1 MQRRIARIR
10 EVLPKTELRD
20 RVVIVTDDGV
30 ATGATM
36 KAAIWAVRR
45 ESPRRTVA
53 ALPVGPADSI
63 EDLAEAADE
72 VICLQTPP
80 YFAAIGQFYRRFDQ
94 VTDAELI
101 DILQHEHDRRCEHD
115 AATAPMRVGATNG
128 IRLPGRGG
136 GHAAH
141 YRRRITETGG
151 VTASHQRVVLPR
163 HAANLRGNNAVAIA
177 VWDLQRDAG
186 YQLLGHWRIKTSL
199 SGHTRPFEDKEV
211 LPQVEKQLVVRVE
224 KILDFSLAPHGDVPV
239 DVASPH

>member
-1 MQRRIARIR
+1 MGVKHIISRSSEVFSDRTEAADRLAQKLQQFKFDNPVVLGIPRGGIVIADHLAHVLQAELGVVLAHKLGAPANPELAIGAVCEDGTMFVDDRMARAVRATDEYIERERWQQVRLMQRRIARIR

-101 DILQHEHDRRCEHD
+101 DILQHEHDRRCR
-115 AATAPMRVGATNG
+115 T
-128 IRLPGRGG
+128 
-136 GHAAH
+136 
-141 YRRRITETGG
+141 
-151 VTASHQRVVLPR
+151 
-163 HAANLRGNNAVAIA
+163 
-177 VWDLQRDAG
+177 
-186 YQLLGHWRIKTSL
+186 
-199 SGHTRPFEDKEV
+199 
-211 LPQVEKQLVVRVE
+211 
-224 KILDFSLAPHGDVPV
+224 
-239 DVASPH
+239 